1 MADAVVV
8 GAGPNGLVAANLL
21 ADAGWDVL
29 VLEAE
34 AEPGGAVR
42 SGETTRPGFVHD
54 RFSSFY
60 PLVAASP
67 VMQALELERHG
78 LRLCRA
84 EAAVAHP
91 LGGGRAAAIY
101 GGDLDRT
108 CAGLEALAP
117 GDGEA
122 FARWMAYW
130 KRIGPGLIEAL
141 MSPFPPLRG
150 ALKLGAALRTP
161 RRMGEM
167 ARLGMLPVRRFV
179 EEEFAGEGPALLF
192 AGNALHAD
200 FAPETAGGGI
210 YGLVLVGMAQ
220 EVGYPVAEGGS
231 RSLTAALVRRLG
243 AAGGRI
249 ECGARAE
256 RILLRGGRAAGVR
269 TADGREHPAARAV
282 LADVGAPQLFGELV
296 GPEHLPPR
304 AREGLRRFQYDHGTV
319 KVDWALS
326 GPVPWE
332 APEMAHTGTVHVA
345 ESVDALTLAMARIAM
360 RQIPERPFLVAG
372 QYARMDPTRQPAGAE
387 TFWGYTHVP
396 RDVRGDAGGD
406 DLRGTWDER
415 EREAMAD
422 RMEAELERFAPGFRD
437 RVLDRHVS
445 APPDLEAADAN
456 LVGGAIN
463 GGTAQLHQQLVLRP
477 FPGLG
482 RAATPVPRL
491 FLASASAH
499 PGGGVHGACGA
510 NAARAALHGRWAA
523 DARRVGGLRPVR
535 G

>member
-34 AEPGGAVR
+34 PEPGGAVR
-42 SGETTRPGFVHD
+42 SGETTQPGFVHD

-60 PLVAASP
+60 PLVTASP

-78 LRLCRA
+78 LRLCHA

-91 LGGGRAAAIY
+91 LGGGRAAVVY

-108 CAGLEALAP
+108 CAGLEELAP

-150 ALKLGAALRTP
+150 ALRSP
-161 RRMGEM
+161 RHMGEM

-179 EEEFAGEGPALLF
+179 EEEFAGEGPGLLF

-200 FAPETAGGGI
+200 YAPETAGGGI

-231 RSLTAALVRRLG
+231 AALTAALVRRLG
-243 AAGGRI
+243 AAGGRV
-249 ECGARAE
+249 ECGARVE

-269 TADGREHPAARAV
+269 TADGREHHAGRAV
-282 LADVGAPQLFGELV
+282 LADVGAPQLFEQLV

-332 APEMAHTGTVHVA
+332 APEMARTGTVHVA
-345 ESVDALTLAMARIAM
+345 ESVDALTLAMARIAS
-360 RQIPERPFLVAG
+360 RRVPERPFLVSG
-372 QYARMDPTRQPAGAE
+372 QY
-387 TFWGYTHVP
+387 
-396 RDVRGDAGGD
+396 
-406 DLRGTWDER
+406 
-415 EREAMAD
+415 
-422 RMEAELERFAPGFRD
+422 
-437 RVLDRHVS
+437 
-445 APPDLEAADAN
+445 
-456 LVGGAIN
+456 
-463 GGTAQLHQQLVLRP
+463 
-477 FPGLG
+477 
-482 RAATPVPRL
+482 
-491 FLASASAH
+491 
-499 PGGGVHGACGA
+499 
-510 NAARAALHGRWAA
+510 
-523 DARRVGGLRPVR
+523 
-535 G
+535 